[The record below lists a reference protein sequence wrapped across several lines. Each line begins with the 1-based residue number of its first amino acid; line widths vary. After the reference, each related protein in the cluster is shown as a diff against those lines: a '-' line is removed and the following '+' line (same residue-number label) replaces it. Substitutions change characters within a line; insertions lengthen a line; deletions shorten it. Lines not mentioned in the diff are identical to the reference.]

1 MTARRDRLGRG
12 QLRFAMIPFPRIPP
26 GGTVHRVASYL
37 RRHHLALI
45 ALLVASAGTSY
56 AAVSLPA
63 GSVGSAAIKD
73 GAVSVAKLHA
83 DAVDSSKVADHSLL
97 AKDFKA
103 GQLPRGARGE
113 TGPTGAPG
121 PGGAAGA
128 AGAAGAPGAQGAPG
142 PSAAAFATQDAVQTR
157 FNIGSTYAPI
167 VSLTGADVHSASD
180 PGTHSTGALALGFPG
195 RVILSASTAI
205 TINGSPLNF
214 TGSCKLEV
222 IDSSGTRT
230 QVGQAVRYF
239 PATAPTTEASVQIV
253 GGVDLAPGTYDAAL
267 SCNAPDP
274 LAAIIDISASR
285 ADITA
290 IAAAR

>member
-1 MTARRDRLGRG
+1 V
-12 QLRFAMIPFPRIPP
+12 Q
-26 GGTVHRVASYL
+26 RVISYL
-37 RRHHLALI
+37 RRHHLALL

-56 AAVSLPA
+56 AAVILPA
-63 GSVGSAAIKD
+63 GSVGSAAIKT

-83 DAVDSSKVADHSLL
+83 NAVNSSKVADHSLL

-103 GQLPRGARGE
+103 GQLPQGTRGQ
-113 TGPTGAPG
+113 TGPAGQIGATGATGVAGATGAPG
-121 PGGAAGA
+121 G
-128 AGAAGAPGAQGAPG
+128 QGAPG
-142 PSAAAFATQDAVQTR
+142 PSAAAFATQDTAQTR
-157 FNIGSTYAPI
+157 FDIGSTYYPI
-167 VSLTGADVHSASD
+167 VSLTSADVHSAGD
-180 PGTHSTGALALGFPG
+180 PGTHSTGALALGFAG

-205 TINGSPLNF
+205 TINGSPPNF

-222 IDSSGTRT
+222 IDSSGART

-239 PATAPTTEASVQIV
+239 PVTAPTSEASLQIV
-253 GGVDLAPGTYDAAL
+253 GGVDLSPGIYDAAL

-274 LAAIIDISASR
+274 FAAIIDISASR

>member
-1 MTARRDRLGRG
+1 
-12 QLRFAMIPFPRIPP
+12 MIPARESRS
-26 GGTVHRVASYL
+26 GGTVYRVISYL

-83 DAVDSSKVADHSLL
+83 NAVDSSKVADHSLL

-103 GQLPRGARGE
+103 GQLPRGARGQ
-113 TGPTGAPG
+113 TGPAGQIG
-121 PGGAAGA
+121 PAGA
-128 AGAAGAPGAQGAPG
+128 TGVAGAPGGQGAPG

-157 FNIGSTYAPI
+157 FNIGSTYYPI
-167 VSLTGADVHSASD
+167 VSLTSADVHSASD
-180 PGTHSTGALALGFPG
+180 PGTHSTGALALGFAG

-205 TINGSPLNF
+205 TINGSPPNF

-222 IDSSGTRT
+222 IDASGART

-239 PATAPTTEASVQIV
+239 PVTAPATEASVQIV

-274 LAAIIDISASR
+274 LAEIIDISASR

-290 IAAAR
+290 IAGAR